1 MEIKTVCVCGAGTM
15 GSGIAQVF
23 VTAGYDTILFDVSR
37 DVLEKGVKSIES
49 ALSRDV
55 ERGKLSVS
63 QKQQSLQRLTA
74 GVRVPASAEVFI
86 EAIVENFEAK
96 VALFTELMKSR
107 SDEVLFCS
115 NTSSL
120 SLTEM
125 ARQLPYKENLLG
137 LHFFNPAP
145 VMKLVEVVKT
155 EYTSDEVL
163 NKASKLVQK
172 LGKTMVVCKDAP
184 GFVVNRVARPF
195 YLEALRIAEEQQI
208 SFECIDSILE
218 AQGFKMGPFKL
229 MDLIGND
236 INYAVSTS
244 VYQQLN
250 YPERLKPS
258 VLQKEKIERGELGRK
273 TGQGFYKY

>member
-55 ERGKLSVS
+55 ERGKISVS

-163 NKASKLVQK
+163 QKASELVQK

-244 VYQQLN
+244 VYQQLK

-258 VLQKEKIERGELGRK
+258 VLQEEKLERGELGRK

>member
-55 ERGKLSVS
+55 ERGKITVS

-208 SFECIDSILE
+208 SFECIDSFLE

>member
-163 NKASKLVQK
+163 QKASELVQK

-244 VYQQLN
+244 VYQQLK
-250 YPERLKPS
+250 YLERLKPS
-258 VLQKEKIERGELGRK
+258 VLQEE
-273 TGQGFYKY
+273 

>member
-55 ERGKLSVS
+55 ERGKISVS